1 MEFRTLSQPMRPRG
15 RLPGLLIGGA
25 GRRASRGPPVGAA
38 EVWVREAGL
47 RGALRVSSCGGGGS
61 IQRPCQQY
69 QPVALLFS
77 CTNTV
82 IMPKRK
88 VSLTKKRFRR
98 PSNCAN
104 SKPCHCDGLC
114 GMHSVVNLGIVN
126 LCFFTLVFRCLLQTL
141 LPPSGPPSALI
152 DLGMLLSLQRSSL
165 PSFKTHSGRNGFNLE
180 QEAKALFIPPP
191 PPFPEG
197 SFLFANCQLVVSV
210 EEQPQEG

>member
-1 MEFRTLSQPMRPRG
+1 MRPRG

-69 QPVALLFS
+69 QSVALLFS

-88 VSLTKKRFRR
+88 PTRRSARLSAKPAPPKPEPKPRKTSAKKEPGTKMNKGAKGKKEEKHEAGKEGTA
-98 PSNCAN
+98 PSENGETKAEEAQKTESVAN
-104 SKPCHCDGLC
+104 
-114 GMHSVVNLGIVN
+114 
-126 LCFFTLVFRCLLQTL
+126 
-141 LPPSGPPSALI
+141 
-152 DLGMLLSLQRSSL
+152 
-165 PSFKTHSGRNGFNLE
+165 
-180 QEAKALFIPPP
+180 
-191 PPFPEG
+191 EG
-197 SFLFANCQLVVSV
+197 
-210 EEQPQEG
+210 E

>member
-141 LPPSGPPSALI
+141 LPLALPPPSSIWECYFLSSEAASPLLKLI
-152 DLGMLLSLQRSSL
+152 LDGMVSTSSKK
-165 PSFKTHSGRNGFNLE
+165 PKRFSS
-180 QEAKALFIPPP
+180 PPP

-197 SFLFANCQLVVSV
+197 SFLCANCQLVVSV
-210 EEQPQEG
+210 EEQSQEG